1 MSREKA
7 FKQYQ
12 LDTDSAND
20 NKQPTTRLGEESVA
34 ETMDGGPEIYDEI
47 RKYRGLRGLTDEQVR
62 NLICLLDRFDLPMEA
77 LEGPRRDV
85 RTAVTAHMTPEFLHQ
100 FRELA
105 AHYGLSPS
113 NLARVVLKG
122 WANSSKDLRSSEDPR
137 SAD

>member
-1 MSREKA
+1 MNRSKA
-7 FKQYQ
+7 FKQYT
-12 LDTDSAND
+12 LDTDTASDEAER
-20 NKQPTTRLGEESVA
+20 KSLLGEESVV
-34 ETMDGGPEIYDEI
+34 ETMDGGPEVYDEI
-47 RKYRGLRGLTDEQVR
+47 RKYRGLRGLTDGQVR

-122 WANSSKDLRSSEDPR
+122 WANSSKDLRSSEDPK